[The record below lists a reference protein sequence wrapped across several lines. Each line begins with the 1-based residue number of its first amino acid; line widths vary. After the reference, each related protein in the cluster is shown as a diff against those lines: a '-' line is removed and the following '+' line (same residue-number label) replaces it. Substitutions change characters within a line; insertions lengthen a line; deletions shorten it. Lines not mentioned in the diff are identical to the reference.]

1 MNQMRIVLS
10 RIPACSKVALMF
22 MLIGIIVLSISLSSF
37 FDKIG
42 ENIFI
47 DYGFKMFFSIRF
59 FLKSKFYFYQKGQ
72 FIRNGACVFWFINCL
87 VVKYSS

>member
-1 MNQMRIVLS
+1 MNLMSIVIS
-10 RIPACSKVALMF
+10 RIPAGSIVALMF

-47 DYGFKMFFSIRF
+47 DYGFM
-59 FLKSKFYFYQKGQ
+59 
-72 FIRNGACVFWFINCL
+72 
-87 VVKYSS
+87 

>member
-1 MNQMRIVLS
+1 MKNNNKIILDNKKTSYLLFIR
-10 RIPACSKVALMF
+10 RIPACSIVALMF

-47 DYGFKMFFSIRF
+47 DYGFM
-59 FLKSKFYFYQKGQ
+59 
-72 FIRNGACVFWFINCL
+72 
-87 VVKYSS
+87 